1 MLKFGLVGAASILL
15 AGCSDSPSPE
25 EVTKICTNYSEL
37 AGSMMGARQAG
48 ATMAMMMAKA
58 NGLSIAEGYVK
69 DAFRIPRYSLP
80 AEQVRAAEDFSDT
93 KFRQCHDE
101 F

>member
-1 MLKFGLVGAASILL
+1 MLKFGLVGAAAILL
-15 AGCSDSPSPE
+15 TGCSDSLPPE
-25 EVTKICTNYSEL
+25 EIIKICTNYSEL
-37 AGSMMGARQAG
+37 AGSMMKARQSG
-48 ATMAMMMAKA
+48 ATMAVMMSKA

-80 AEQVRAAEDFSDT
+80 AQQVRAAEDFSDA